1 MLLCR
6 PHPYP
11 THSSSRS
18 RRSTVV
24 VSAQHHPPRR
34 PPRSNLVKLPETL
47 RACQWAP
54 SPEVARTIVAAD
66 AFCFDVDS
74 TVSTDEAL
82 DAWAAWYGDENAA
95 KTSAIAEITARAMN
109 ERNSFREAL
118 RARMDL
124 LRPTRADAEAF
135 RASRDPHALMTRGVS
150 ELVATLHDRGKD
162 VYLVSG
168 GFRTTVEPFA
178 DALGIPRDRVW
189 ANTLRFDDDGSY
201 AGFDLSEPTSRPNG
215 GKAAVVAHLRQL
227 HHDYQRVVMIGDGVT
242 DLESEADVF
251 VGYGGVAIRDVVAE
265 RADWF
270 LLDFEPLRRLLL

>member
-1 MLLCR
+1 MLLTTR
-6 PHPYP
+6 PPRP
-11 THSSSRS
+11 PSRS
-18 RRSTVV
+18 RRATV
-24 VSAQHHPPRR
+24 VSAQHHPRRPPR
-34 PPRSNLVKLPETL
+34 PPRSNLVLPASL

-74 TVSTDEAL
+74 TISTDEAL
-82 DAWAAWYGDENAA
+82 DAWAAWSYGYGA
-95 KTSAIAEITARAMN
+95 KMSAIAEITARAMN

-135 RASRDPHALMTRGVS
+135 RASRDPHALMTRGVAD
-150 ELVATLHDRGKD
+150 LVATLHDRGKD

-215 GKAAVVAHLRQL
+215 GKATVIAHLREL
-227 HHDYQRVVMIGDGVT
+227 YERGVVMIGDGVT
-242 DLESEADVF
+242 DSESEADVF